1 MHRFAHMADCHLGA
15 YRDPV
20 LRELNLRAF
29 LDSLDKCISEKVD
42 FILIAGDMLDNNLPD
57 SRILNEAVKKLR
69 EVRERGINVYVVYG
83 SHDYSPAK
91 TSMIDIL
98 HSAGLFTKV
107 GGEDV
112 ETPSLEFTIDKKTG
126 AKIMGMSAKRL
137 GLEARQISLLDFSG
151 AENEPGFKIFMFHSA
166 IAECNIEFASLVEC
180 LSAENL
186 PKNFSY
192 YASGHVHSRSFGE
205 KNGRL
210 IGFPGPT
217 FGSDYRDLETSS
229 RGEKKGFFILDFDE
243 RGITNCRF
251 CESKAPE
258 SFCMEYDASQ
268 KTAGQAWLE
277 LEGIAKS
284 VEAKGRIILFRIFGE
299 LASGKPHE
307 IEFSK
312 IKDIISQNGAVSV
325 YINRNALTTREQEEI
340 KASGETREEI
350 EKNVFSEC
358 SKEFKTENTE
368 LLGKSISLSES
379 LLLLLKEE
387 QKGGTKSDYERK
399 IIENSMKILGLQ

>member
-20 LRELNLRAF
+20 LRELNLKAF
-29 LDSLDKCISEKVD
+29 LDALDKCVAEKVD

-57 SRILNEAVKKLR
+57 SRILNEAVRKLR
-69 EVRERGINVYVVYG
+69 EVREHGINVYVVYG

-98 HSAGLFTKV
+98 HSAGLFKKV

-112 ETPSLEFTIDKKTG
+112 ENPSLEFTTDKKTG
-126 AKIMGMSAKRL
+126 AKIIGMSAKRL
-137 GLEARQISLLDFSG
+137 GLEAKQISLLDFSSI
-151 AENEPGFKIFMFHSA
+151 EKEPGFKIFMFHSA
-166 IAECNIEFASLVEC
+166 VSECNPEFSSLVEC

-192 YASGHVHSRSFGE
+192 YASGHVHSRFFGE
-205 KNGRL
+205 KSSRL

-229 RGEKKGFFILDFDE
+229 RGEKKGFFIIDFDE
-243 RGITNCRF
+243 KGVTNCRF
-251 CESKAPE
+251 CETKNPE
-258 SFCMEYDASQ
+258 SKYIEYDASG
-268 KTAGQAWLE
+268 KTASQAWLE
-277 LEGIAKS
+277 LENVSKGID
-284 VEAKGRIILFRIFGE
+284 AKGNIILFRVFGE
-299 LASGKPHE
+299 LSSGKPGD

-312 IKDIISQNGAVSV
+312 IKDIILQNGSVSV
-325 YINRNALTTREQEEI
+325 YINRNALTTKEQEEI

-350 EKNVFSEC
+350 EKNIFASC
-358 SKEFKTENTE
+358 LAEFRTENRE
-368 LLGKSISLSES
+368 LLENSPALSEK

-387 QKGGTKSDYERK
+387 QKGGTRSDYEKK
-399 IIENSMKILGLQ
+399 IIENSMKMLGM